1 MFTTEDTSS
10 LPVPYTIFQEA
21 KSHYLG
27 QLIVTPEI
35 VAKTIKAMADNES
48 PEMDGISP
56 RLPMETV
63 EQISIIATVLDFGV
77 VPFFNGKKQTSY
89 HYLQRIRE
97 ISHAI
102 STWFPKSELM
112 L

>member
-63 EQISIIATVLDFGV
+63 EQISIIATVL
-77 VPFFNGKKQTSY
+77 N
-89 HYLQRIRE
+89 LE
-97 ISHAI
+97 
-102 STWFPKSELM
+102 WFLFLM
-112 L
+112 ERSKHRTIIYKGFEK